1 VLLLLVLLL
10 LHSQAHEQGLSPWQ
24 LPSVRSPRAKAI
36 HPTTLSLDELHSY
49 KQQYPYHLQQ
59 QRQERGSG
67 SRRQQ
72 QSYGGVQEQQLQQ
85 QQQRRGEAGPAVVG
99 RPGSAGSCGDY
110 QPLLEQQLKL
120 HQQQVDLCAFQLEQ
134 RERDRQQRSPSPTRQ
149 QQQRYYQHA
158 EPWHGSGQGKGA
170 SSCRSAA
177 GAAAAAAADTHWS
190 ERRQHI
196 LGGYSASS
204 SAGSS
209 VSGSTDSSPSRASAA
224 DGSQDVAEQQL
235 LQQQEQ
241 ALHQQLYGR
250 WANKQGV
257 SSPKRGLQQEWQQ
270 WQHPRSPVVR
280 GSPAAAAAAA
290 MPRFGGEGLPR
301 SLAALVSPGR
311 VRRGTT
317 DSAGSAAPVTPAGVL
332 GQMAR
337 GSVRAASPA
346 VSGIGRQQQQGVRR
360 VSAASRASGSGG
372 GAGPVEGAA
381 AGFSFGAWDFVG
393 Q

>member
-1 VLLLLVLLL
+1 
-10 LHSQAHEQGLSPWQ
+10 
-24 LPSVRSPRAKAI
+24 
-36 HPTTLSLDELHSY
+36 
-49 KQQYPYHLQQ
+49 
-59 QRQERGSG
+59 
-67 SRRQQ
+67 
-72 QSYGGVQEQQLQQ
+72 
-85 QQQRRGEAGPAVVG
+85 
-99 RPGSAGSCGDY
+99 
-110 QPLLEQQLKL
+110 
-120 HQQQVDLCAFQLEQ
+120 
-134 RERDRQQRSPSPTRQ
+134 
-149 QQQRYYQHA
+149 
-158 EPWHGSGQGKGA
+158 
-170 SSCRSAA
+170 
-177 GAAAAAAADTHWS
+177 
-190 ERRQHI
+190 
-196 LGGYSASS
+196 
-204 SAGSS
+204 
-209 VSGSTDSSPSRASAA
+209 
-224 DGSQDVAEQQL
+224 L

-257 SSPKRGLQQEWQQ
+257 PSPRRQQQGLQQEWQQ
-270 WQHPRSPVVR
+270 WQHPGSPAVR

-290 MPRFGGEGLPR
+290 AALPRFGGEGLPR

-332 GQMAR
+332 GQLAR

-346 VSGIGRQQQQGVRR
+346 VSGIGRQQQQGGRR